1 MKRLPDW
8 RQRLEA
14 VLDDVRRTPFAWGA
28 HDCGPALAGRVV
40 LALTGEDV
48 AAPWRG
54 KYRTASEA
62 VRLIRDAGFTDLA
75 DLAASIAPE
84 IHPSR
89 ARVGDI
95 AAFRI
100 DSSALGSA
108 LGVVNG
114 ERVIVLRPEGTGTM
128 SLLQAHRAFKVG

>member
-8 RQRLEA
+8 RQRFEA
-14 VLDDVRRTPFAWGA
+14 VIDDIRRTPFAWGE

-40 LALTGEDV
+40 LAVTGEDV
-48 AAPWRG
+48 AAPFRG

-62 VRLIRDAGFTDLA
+62 VRMVREAGFDDLA
-75 DLAASIAPE
+75 DLVGSILPE

-95 AAFRI
+95 VAYRM

-114 ERVIVLRPEGTGTM
+114 ERALVIRHEGIGTM
-128 SLLQAHRAFKVG
+128 GLLQAHRAFKVG

>member
-14 VLDDVRRTPFAWGA
+14 AIDDIRRTPFEWGD

-48 AAPWRG
+48 AAPYRG

-62 VRLIRDAGFTDLA
+62 VRLIRDAGFADLA

-89 ARVGDI
+89 ARIGDI
-95 AAFRI
+95 AAFKM
-100 DSSALGSA
+100 DSALGSA

-114 ERVIVLRPEGTGTM
+114 ERVLVIRPEGIGTM